1 MPSNDPPSPTASA
14 QPTPPSPR
22 PADELVVML
31 QEEVRRIAQMQFAK
45 EGKGHTLQP
54 TALVNEAFIRLSGQR
69 NLGEMDRAAFL
80 AAVAKTIQRVLI
92 DHAKGKGRKKRGGD
106 AKKLDIEPDQIQHDI
121 EETDHEGIAAVL
133 ERLADLSPRQ
143 AEVVRMRFYASATVE
158 QIAVALGVSERTVH
172 NDWSFARAWLVTEL
186 ERQRGSAEA

>member
-1 MPSNDPPSPTASA
+1 
-14 QPTPPSPR
+14 
-22 PADELVVML
+22 ML

-133 ERLADLSPRQ
+133 ERLAELSPRQ